1 MDFITALILMVAGS
15 NNVFYLPVGA
25 PVSEVMQQCVGEMEI
40 PGKLTIDDGRWKMVV
55 SPEVLDRLQGCSERQ
70 AEVIFNQKKGESN

>member
-1 MDFITALILMVAGS
+1 MDLITALVLMVAGS

-25 PVSEVMQQCVGEMEI
+25 PVGEVMQQCVGEMEI

-55 SPEVLDRLQGCSERQ
+55 SLQALDQMQECAERQ
-70 AEVIFNQKKGESN
+70 AEVIFNQKVGEKS